1 MLGFALALLSVVGF
15 LKNTA
20 FLLLAAPLLLLWV
33 PFLEA
38 TYAFVYGGREK
49 RFSFSLT
56 RRRELLHE
64 ALQRGGLSPR
74 RCVAVFL
81 AITVYFSAIALLLAL
96 LVQVTFMVKLLVL
109 GVFGGFGIIIFY
121 CAARILSRRLIE
133 QSAAAEKIDFLEVPV
148 TTVDMEGALAKIEQ
162 YVQTR
167 TPHMIATTDSSAI
180 VRAHKDEELAAIL
193 KAADLVTPDGAGVVW
208 MAKVLGLP
216 IEQRVSGVDLVD
228 KICARAARQNW
239 SIYLLGAAPGVSD
252 AAADI
257 LQQRHPGL
265 RIAGCMHGYYS
276 AQEEPCIIDAIIAAR
291 PDVLF
296 VGFGIPKQ
304 EKWIARYMQQL
315 NVPVAI
321 GVGGSFDVISG
332 RVQRAPKWM
341 QSAGL
346 EWLYRTL
353 QQPKR
358 IPRLIAL
365 PRLLAMTLREVY
377 QRRKRR

>member
-1 MLGFALALLSVVGF
+1 
-15 LKNTA
+15 
-20 FLLLAAPLLLLWV
+20 
-33 PFLEA
+33 
-38 TYAFVYGGREK
+38 
-49 RFSFSLT
+49 
-56 RRRELLHE
+56 
-64 ALQRGGLSPR
+64 
-74 RCVAVFL
+74 
-81 AITVYFSAIALLLAL
+81 
-96 LVQVTFMVKLLVL
+96 
-109 GVFGGFGIIIFY
+109 
-121 CAARILSRRLIE
+121 
-133 QSAAAEKIDFLEVPV
+133 
-148 TTVDMEGALAKIEQ
+148 
-162 YVQTR
+162 
-167 TPHMIATTDSSAI
+167 MIATTDSSAI

-228 KICARAARQNW
+228 KICARATRQNW

-252 AAADI
+252 AAAEI

-265 RIAGCMHGYYS
+265 RVAGCMHGYYT
-276 AQEEPCIIDAIIAAR
+276 AQEEPSIIEAIIAAR

-332 RVQRAPKWM
+332 RIQRAPKWM

-358 IPRLIAL
+358 LPRLLAL
-365 PRLLAMTLREVY
+365 PRLLLMTLREVY
-377 QRRKRR
+377 QRRRK